1 MGTFGIGTNNQQP
14 NSGVV
19 TGEQIEIAVQSW
31 STCSG
36 KTTPLMFKVKDEDAE
51 IHTIRQIQVLSQ
63 EKKNYAGI
71 PSVEYDCLITLLGK
85 QFPAMLIHF
94 LTEEKWVLKYK

>member
-1 MGTFGIGTNNQQP
+1 M
-14 NSGVV
+14 
-19 TGEQIEIAVQSW
+19 
-31 STCSG
+31 
-36 KTTPLMFKVKDEDAE
+36 D
-51 IHTIRQIQVLSQ
+51 TIRDRFGNDSVMRAVFAPKPGQHRAESGPARPAVDHMSGGISR